1 MLRVFVSSTFRDFQT
16 ERDYIRN
23 TVQPEL
29 SDALKKHGI
38 GFSFTDLRWGINTE
52 SEDEENE
59 KKVLSVC
66 INEIKRAK
74 PYTIVLLGELFCQ
87 IRSETP
93 YSEEAL
99 RSSVLK
105 ELQEVSAA

>member
-38 GFSFTDLRWGINTE
+38 VFSFTDLRWGINTE

-74 PYTIVLLGELFCQ
+74 PYTIVLPAELFCQ

-105 ELQEVSAA
+105 ELQGVSAV